1 MWISALCSF
10 PFCMM
15 GKRDEDSKR
24 FRFFL
29 PTFWFSYINTGM
41 NTSVKKTLM
50 RASSMSLN
58 QQGRPLLLCP
68 VTAGWPS
75 PADDYID
82 ETLNLHQYAVTNE
95 LATFFLYA
103 SGESMIGAGIFDGD
117 LLVVDRSIE
126 PLSGSVVIANLEGEM
141 TVKRYVV
148 KNKRYFLCPENRQYA
163 PIEITGRDDV
173 TLWGVVTYVLHK
185 LSPQATLG
193 SR

>member
-1 MWISALCSF
+1 MKVQRI
-10 PFCMM
+10 
-15 GKRDEDSKR
+15 

-29 PTFWFSYINTGM
+29 PTFKFSYINTDM
-41 NTSVKKTLM
+41 NTSVKKTLIH
-50 RASSMSLN
+50 ASSMPRN
-58 QQGRPLLLCP
+58 EQGRPLLLCP

-82 ETLNLHQYAVTNE
+82 EALNLHRYVVKNE

-103 SGESMIGAGIFDGD
+103 SGESMVGAGIFDGD

-126 PLSGSVVIANLEGEM
+126 ALSGSVVIANLEGEM
-141 TVKRYVV
+141 TVKRYII
-148 KNKRYFLCPENRQYA
+148 KNKRYFLCPENRQYT

-185 LSPQATLG
+185 LRPKATLG